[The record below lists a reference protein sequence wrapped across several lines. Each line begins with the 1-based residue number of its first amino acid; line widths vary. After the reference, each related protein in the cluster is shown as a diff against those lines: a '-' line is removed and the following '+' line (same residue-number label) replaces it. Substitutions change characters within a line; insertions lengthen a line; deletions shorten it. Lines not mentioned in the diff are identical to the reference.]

1 MKYLARIAVVAGAVF
16 ALLAATAA
24 DAARKPKDIL
34 QYIPED
40 TPYVMAF
47 VKPFPDDLID
57 KMEPAIEE
65 TLAAYRSIL
74 EFAMEEAAAE
84 AAEQSDAEAPLSAEQ
99 RAQFEA
105 LADELIAILS
115 AEGLEGAGIG
125 RDSLFA
131 IYGDG
136 LLPVMRLAL
145 SDGEKFAATIARFE
159 EKAEQKF
166 DVADLGGV
174 SYRYKDFDEK
184 IRLIIATPGDDVVV
198 AVVPIAYAE
207 ERLVQTLGVKKPR
220 KSLYRS
226 KVLREISKEYD
237 FTDHLVSFFDVERIA
252 SSFLGDPSGLNA
264 ELLALAEYDASQL
277 DETCRNEFMEMAG
290 IAPRVVIGYTGVDED
305 RLDARMVVE
314 VREDI
319 ARGLT
324 TLPAAVPGLGPD
336 LGGLFTFGFSLDP
349 MALRNFYEARL
360 DAMEAD
366 PYECAA
372 LAELQASTEKGRAAL
387 AQPIPPIAYSFR
399 GILANVTDI
408 TGFDLA
414 TEKPPESID
423 GSILFAMENAQDVV
437 NMAALMS
444 PQIAALNLMPDGK
457 AKLMDLPELAELG
470 QQVFA
475 ALGGNGL
482 AMSVGD
488 NADKNAE
495 SMLTAQVT
503 SPSPLMTFSMD
514 AKRYYEFVGNAVMQA
529 DETEEGE
536 EPMPEE
542 VKKAVRDI
550 MTASGSVYERMSTN
564 VLLTKR
570 GIEVESSIKLV
581 D

>member
-1 MKYLARIAVVAGAVF
+1 MKYLARIAVVAGTVL

-57 KMEPAIEE
+57 KMEPALEE
-65 TLAAYRSIL
+65 TLAAYRSML
-74 EFAMEEAAAE
+74 EYAMEEAAAE
-84 AAEQSDAEAPLSAEQ
+84 MAAEEDGDPETMEVFQTLMNEV
-99 RAQFEA
+99 
-105 LADELIAILS
+105 IGILS
-115 AEGLEGAGIG
+115 ADGLERAGIG

-145 SDGEKFAATIARFE
+145 SDGEKFAATIARLE
-159 EKAEQKF
+159 AKAAQKF
-166 DVADLGGV
+166 DVGELNGV
-174 SYRYKDFDEK
+174 AYRFKDFDEK
-184 IRLIIATPGDDVVV
+184 LRLVVATPADD
-198 AVVPIAYAE
+198 AIITVVPIAYAD
-207 ERLVQTLGVKKPR
+207 ERLARTLGIKKPR
-220 KSLYRS
+220 KSLHRS
-226 KVLREISKEYD
+226 KLLRQINREYD

-252 SSFLGDPSGLNA
+252 ASFLGDPSGLNT

-277 DETCRNEFMEMAG
+277 DATCRREFAEIAG
-290 IAPRVVIGYTGVDED
+290 IAPRVVVGYTGVNEV
-305 RLDARMVVE
+305 RMDARMVVE
-314 VREDI
+314 LREDI
-319 ARGLT
+319 ARGLA

-366 PYECAA
+366 PYECSA

-387 AQPIPPIAYSFR
+387 AQPIPPIVYSFR
-399 GILANVTDI
+399 GFLANVTDI
-408 TGFDLA
+408 TGLDLA
-414 TEKPPESID
+414 TDKPPESIE

-457 AKLMDLPELAELG
+457 AKRLELPELAELG
-470 QQVFA
+470 EQVFA
-475 ALGGNGL
+475 ALSGSGL
-482 AMSVGD
+482 AMSVGES
-488 NADKNAE
+488 ADRKAE
-495 SMLTAQVT
+495 AMLAAKVA

-514 AKRYYEFVGNAVMQA
+514 AKRYYEFVGDAVMQA
-529 DETEEGE
+529 EETEEGA

-542 VKKAVRDI
+542 VKQAVRDI
-550 MTASGSVYERMSTN
+550 MTASGSVYERMTTN

-570 GIEVESSIKLV
+570 GIEIDSSIRLA